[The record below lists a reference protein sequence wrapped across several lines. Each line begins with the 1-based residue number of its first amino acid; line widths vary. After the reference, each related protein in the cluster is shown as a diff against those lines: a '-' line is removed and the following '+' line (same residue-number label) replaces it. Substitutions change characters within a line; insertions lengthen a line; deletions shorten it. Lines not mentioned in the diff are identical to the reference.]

1 MSPCSAVYI
10 KTFDIKWVSWERV
23 STQQSYW
30 GLGSSCANHNF
41 RPIFFLLFF
50 LSLSL
55 SNSFKTTAAS
65 EKGRTCINHRDLG
78 LCTLQSAQT
87 PFQRYLLPFNTYQNL
102 FKTRGR
108 VCFLLS
114 RQHIKL
120 LPYGSASWV
129 ELLCVRDKAAQEEA
143 AISSE

>member
-1 MSPCSAVYI
+1 MVLGRLVCFRLSRAEKYIYVSLQCCIYKDIRHKVSIVREGIYSAI
-10 KTFDIKWVSWERV
+10 ILRSRLFLC
-23 STQQSYW
+23 QPQFQAHF
-30 GLGSSCANHNF
+30 LSS
-41 RPIFFLLFF
+41 FLS

-87 PFQRYLLPFNTYQNL
+87 QFQRYLLPFNTYQNL

-114 RQHIKL
+114 GQHIKL
-120 LPYGSASWV
+120 LPYGSAS
-129 ELLCVRDKAAQEEA
+129 
-143 AISSE
+143 